1 MRLHL
6 AWGISPK
13 DSSTDPREVFVS
25 HPNSMGPRLMGD
37 RRAEKVLVG
46 KVGRYVFWS
55 SYVHVLWYM
64 VKACRYILSIHAF

>member
-1 MRLHL
+1 
-6 AWGISPK
+6 
-13 DSSTDPREVFVS
+13 
-25 HPNSMGPRLMGD
+25 MGPRLMGD

-64 VKACRYILSIHAF
+64 VKACRNILSIHAF